1 MLGINNFLGCEKRQ
15 FLRDIL
21 EVKAEGKNIGINSK
35 NAKILQKKL

>member
-21 EVKAEGKNIGINSK
+21 EVKAENREKYRNK
-35 NAKILQKKL
+35 F